1 MLERPGLVMLG
12 HTKAHPELLVL
23 YRTLKQ
29 HTVDVAVDAV
39 AVRIVAGA
47 FAAGVV
53 VAVELAANNL
63 LVERDRKSLK
73 MNSHGCLQ
81 ALLVLPKSAQGA
93 ALASAAARSER

>member
-1 MLERPGLVMLG
+1 MLG

-39 AVRIVAGA
+39 AVRIFAGA
-47 FAAGVV
+47 FAAGVVV

-63 LVERDRKSLK
+63 QVERDRKSLR

-93 ALASAAARSER
+93 ALASAAALSER